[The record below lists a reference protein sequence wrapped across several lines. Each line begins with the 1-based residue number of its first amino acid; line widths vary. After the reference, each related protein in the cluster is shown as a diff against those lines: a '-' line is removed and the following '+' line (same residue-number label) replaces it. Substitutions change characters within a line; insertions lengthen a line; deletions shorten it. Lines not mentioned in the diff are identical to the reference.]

1 MRAVA
6 PQADIIDYDT
16 LRTGRR
22 SEAVYTVA
30 ETNLQQF
37 MEIIGGVVPLLILSG
52 VGFENNGRRNS
63 AQCGAILDSM
73 LARTD
78 ARARA
83 PARPR
88 AFPPR

>member
-63 AQCGAILDSM
+63 AQFCALLRNSAQFSDAIL
-73 LARTD
+73 
-78 ARARA
+78 
-83 PARPR
+83 
-88 AFPPR
+88 